1 MNFNVAEISQKF
13 NITIDPSCYGE
24 GLINDTFLAEN
35 GSNKYIL
42 QRINHTIFKNP
53 EVLMQNVVNV
63 TEYQRSVIEKEGGN
77 PKREALTVIKTV
89 DNENFYKSSDGNYYR
104 MYAYIEDSVTYQ
116 QTKDK
121 EMFYQTAKAFGK
133 FQNQLRDFD
142 ASTLFETIPD
152 FHNTR
157 ARFLA
162 LKEAIA
168 NDKAGRAAQV
178 QKEIDFALAREEET
192 GVVVD
197 KLKTGEIPLRVTHND
212 TKLNNVLFDKHSG
225 KPICVIDLDTVM
237 PGSLLYDFGDCIRFG
252 ASTAAE
258 DEKDLDKVSVD
269 LEYFDAFCKGYLEEL
284 SDSITEA
291 EIDLLPF
298 SAKLITFECG
308 IRFLTD
314 FLNGDTYFKTN
325 YPEHNLD
332 RCRTQFKLV
341 FDMENKYTKMKE
353 IVKNTVNK
361 L

>member
-133 FQNQLRDFD
+133 FQNQLRDLKQFLIFIIH
-142 ASTLFETIPD
+142 AQD
-152 FHNTR
+152 F
-157 ARFLA
+157 
-162 LKEAIA
+162 
-168 NDKAGRAAQV
+168 
-178 QKEIDFALAREEET
+178 
-192 GVVVD
+192 
-197 KLKTGEIPLRVTHND
+197 
-212 TKLNNVLFDKHSG
+212 
-225 KPICVIDLDTVM
+225 
-237 PGSLLYDFGDCIRFG
+237 
-252 ASTAAE
+252 
-258 DEKDLDKVSVD
+258 
-269 LEYFDAFCKGYLEEL
+269 
-284 SDSITEA
+284 
-291 EIDLLPF
+291 
-298 SAKLITFECG
+298 
-308 IRFLTD
+308 
-314 FLNGDTYFKTN
+314 
-325 YPEHNLD
+325 
-332 RCRTQFKLV
+332 
-341 FDMENKYTKMKE
+341 
-353 IVKNTVNK
+353 
-361 L
+361 